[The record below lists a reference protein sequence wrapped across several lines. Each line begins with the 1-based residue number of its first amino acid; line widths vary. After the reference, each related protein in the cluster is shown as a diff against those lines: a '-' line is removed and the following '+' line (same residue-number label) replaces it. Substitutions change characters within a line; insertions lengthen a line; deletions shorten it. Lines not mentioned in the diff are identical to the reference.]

1 MDQELE
7 KAVEIWIVED
17 DEEFLEILTNY
28 LSKTDRII
36 KSFKCGKDLLVEIKK
51 SSFDILLADLV
62 IPDIDGIEILKIAK
76 RFNPDSI
83 VIIMTGYASLD
94 SAIQAIRGGAYDY
107 IRKPFRLEELEIV
120 IHNAIE
126 KIYLKRDNIKLLNKL
141 ERMMQDLKH
150 LKRLWEE
157 RLINVIEKWYQSS
170 EHQGNKEIE
179 LILKQIFPIPPDYE
193 IKTQERKENSEE
205 IFKYIIESKRKGLV
219 NFDDFNS
226 FLKVFLERLINQL

>member
-7 KAVEIWIVED
+7 KTIEIWIVED
-17 DEEFLEILTNY
+17 DEEFLGILTNY

-76 RFNPDSI
+76 RFNPNSI

-141 ERMMQDLKH
+141 ERMMQDLKP
-150 LKRLWEE
+150 LRRLWEE

-170 EHQGNKEIE
+170 EHQKNKEIE
-179 LILKQIFPIPPDYE
+179 LILKQIFPIPP
-193 IKTQERKENSEE
+193 
-205 IFKYIIESKRKGLV
+205 
-219 NFDDFNS
+219 
-226 FLKVFLERLINQL
+226 